1 MLDLIYETLPDVRVS
16 RYVIIV
22 VLSGIGSVSNT
33 VETQTVLAM
42 LFFLRCKFIRN
53 CFIVLKYQAVLMVIF
68 LGPPELGLELR
79 YLSDLSI

>member
-22 VLSGIGSVSNT
+22 VLSGIGSVSDT

-42 LFFLRCKFIRN
+42 LLLLSCKFICN
-53 CFIVLKYQAVLMVIF
+53 CFIILKY
-68 LGPPELGLELR
+68 
-79 YLSDLSI
+79 